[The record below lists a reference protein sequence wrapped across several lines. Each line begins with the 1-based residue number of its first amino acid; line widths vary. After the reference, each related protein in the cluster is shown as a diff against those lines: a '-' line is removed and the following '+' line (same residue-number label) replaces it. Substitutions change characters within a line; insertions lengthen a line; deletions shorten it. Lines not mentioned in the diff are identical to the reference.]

1 MSSPTVPQMRYDR
14 KSRPP
19 QRRLALAAVVTWPII
34 LALGW
39 DRVVLGDELRLLVS
53 LMLYI
58 AAAFERRGGW
68 VPFTVIAGPV
78 LGLMSDPGGKGGSSD
93 GQMWETVRHLA
104 GGMAI
109 GFWVGLALDSIPRTR
124 NYLRDHMR

>member
-1 MSSPTVPQMRYDR
+1 MSSPTVPQTRYAR

-34 LALGW
+34 LVLDW
-39 DRVVLGDELRLLVS
+39 NRVVLGDELRLLVS
-53 LMLYI
+53 LLLYI
-58 AAAFERRGGW
+58 AAAFELRCGW
-68 VPFTVIAGPV
+68 APFTVIAGTV
-78 LGLMSDPGGKGGSSD
+78 LGLMSDPIVKGGSID

-109 GFWVGLALDSIPRTR
+109 GFVVGLALDSIPRTR
-124 NYLRDHMR
+124 HFLRDHMR